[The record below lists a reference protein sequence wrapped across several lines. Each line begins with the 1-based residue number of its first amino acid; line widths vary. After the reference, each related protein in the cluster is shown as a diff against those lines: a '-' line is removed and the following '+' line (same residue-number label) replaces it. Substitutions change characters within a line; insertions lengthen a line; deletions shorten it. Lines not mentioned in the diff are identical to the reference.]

1 MLQFIKNYYRNSSV
15 KLLISLLFFLLALV
29 TFGVI
34 TNELLYEKEEG
45 VDLMIFGFFSKHI
58 ISPGVTAYMYA
69 ITQFSSAPFVK
80 VAYPF
85 LMLALLM
92 TRHRRHAIFTLAA
105 CAGGLVLIYVMKL
118 FFARPRP
125 LNPVLYREESFSF
138 PSGHAT
144 FGFIFYGTMAY
155 FIWLT
160 DLPKVWK
167 YIFMA
172 FLILLSLAIGF
183 SRIYLRVHYPSD
195 VLGGFA
201 LGYSWLFLMIY
212 IFRRWLPLS

>member
-1 MLQFIKNYYRNSSV
+1 MLQFIKDYYRNHSI
-15 KLLISLLFFLLALV
+15 KLLISLLFFLLALF
-29 TFGVI
+29 TFAVI
-34 TNELLYEKEEG
+34 TNEVLFEKEEG
-45 VDLMIFGFFSKHI
+45 VDLMIFEFFRKHI
-58 ISPGVTAYMYA
+58 ISRGLTGFMYT

-85 LMLALLM
+85 LMLILLI
-92 TRHRRHAIFTLAA
+92 TKKGRHALFTLAA
-105 CAGGLVLIYVMKL
+105 GAGGLVLIYVMKL

-125 LNPVLYREESFSF
+125 MHPVLYREESFSF

-144 FGFIFYGTMAY
+144 FGFIFYGMLAY

-160 DLPKVWK
+160 DLPKSWK
-167 YIFMA
+167 YILMT
-172 FLILLSLAIGF
+172 FLVLLSLAIGF

-195 VLGGFA
+195 VVGGFA

-212 IFRRWLPLS
+212 SFRRWHPLS

>member
-1 MLQFIKNYYRNSSV
+1 MLQFLKSYYRKHSP
-15 KLLISLLFFLLALV
+15 KLLISLLFFLLALF
-29 TFGVI
+29 TFAVI
-34 TNELLYEKEEG
+34 TNEVLFEQEER
-45 VDLMIFGFFSKHI
+45 VDLMIFEFFRKHI
-58 ISPGVTAYMYA
+58 ISASLTGPMYN

-85 LMLALLM
+85 LMVLLLI
-92 TRHRRHAIFTLAA
+92 TKQFRHTLFTVAA
-105 CAGGLVLIYVMKL
+105 GAGGLVLIDVMKL

-125 LNPVLYREESFSF
+125 LHPLLYREDTFSF

-144 FGFIFYGTMAY
+144 FSFIFYGTMAY

-160 DLPKVWK
+160 DLPKSWK
-167 YIFMA
+167 YIIMT
-172 FLILLSLAIGF
+172 FLVLLSLAIGL

-212 IFRRWLPLS
+212 SFSRWLPLS

>member
-1 MLQFIKNYYRNSSV
+1 MLQFLKSYYRNHSP
-15 KLLISLLFFLLALV
+15 KLLISLLFFLLALF
-29 TFGVI
+29 TFAVI
-34 TNELLYEKEEG
+34 TNEVLFEQEER
-45 VDLMIFGFFSKHI
+45 VDLMIFEFFRKHI
-58 ISPGVTAYMYA
+58 ISASLTGPMYN
-69 ITQFSSAPFVK
+69 ITQFSSAAFVK

-85 LMLALLM
+85 LMVLLLI
-92 TRHRRHAIFTLAA
+92 TKQFRHAVFTVAA
-105 CAGGLVLIYVMKL
+105 GAGGLVLIYVMKF

-125 LNPVLYREESFSF
+125 LHPLLYREDTFSF

-160 DLPKVWK
+160 DLPKSWK
-167 YIFMA
+167 YIIMT
-172 FLILLSLAIGF
+172 FLVLLSLAIGF

-201 LGYSWLFLMIY
+201 LGYSCLFLMIY
-212 IFRRWLPLS
+212 SFRRWLPLS